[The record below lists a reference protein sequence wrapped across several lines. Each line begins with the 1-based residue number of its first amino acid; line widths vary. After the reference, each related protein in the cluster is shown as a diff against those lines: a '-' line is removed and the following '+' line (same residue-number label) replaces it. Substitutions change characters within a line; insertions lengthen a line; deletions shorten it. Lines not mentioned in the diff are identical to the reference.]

1 MATVA
6 VVVLVALVVAAQGL
20 EAMLLLQLGD
30 LQTLAAAAVVDLV
43 KAVLQLVLVLVVV
56 LGLLL
61 SDMLAVL
68 LQQAAL

>member
-1 MATVA
+1 
-6 VVVLVALVVAAQGL
+6 
-20 EAMLLLQLGD
+20 
-30 LQTLAAAAVVDLV
+30 
-43 KAVLQLVLVLVVV
+43 VLQLVLVLVVV

>member
-1 MATVA
+1 VDQA
-6 VVVLVALVVAAQGL
+6 VLVVAVMGV
-20 EAMLLLQLGD
+20 EATLLVQLRD